1 MKLKI
6 DSKIELHNGIFMP
19 LFGLGTWPLKGKEVY
34 EAVLRALRLGYRLID
49 TASLY
54 ENENEIGDAL
64 NDTKV
69 PRDEIF
75 ITTKVWNDEQG
86 FENTLKAFE
95 KSLGRL
101 KLDYIDLYL
110 MHWPVSGVR
119 NETWRALENIYDN
132 GKVRAI
138 GVSNFTIRHL
148 DELLEASTSLPTVN
162 QIEFSPFL
170 YQKEL
175 MEYCQVKN
183 IVVEAYSPLT
193 RGRKFNNNIVSVISQ
208 KYNKTPAQILIRWG
222 LQHSIVEIPKSGNKK
237 HLIENADVFDFSL
250 DDSDIIA
257 LDNLNEDFRLGAD
270 PHLIN

>member
-1 MKLKI
+1 
-6 DSKIELHNGIFMP
+6 
-19 LFGLGTWPLKGKEVY
+19 
-34 EAVLRALRLGYRLID
+34 
-49 TASLY
+49 
-54 ENENEIGDAL
+54 
-64 NDTKV
+64 
-69 PRDEIF
+69 
-75 ITTKVWNDEQG
+75 
-86 FENTLKAFE
+86 
-95 KSLGRL
+95 
-101 KLDYIDLYL
+101 
-110 MHWPVSGVR
+110 
-119 NETWRALENIYDN
+119 
-132 GKVRAI
+132 
-138 GVSNFTIRHL
+138 
-148 DELLEASTSLPTVN
+148 
-162 QIEFSPFL
+162 
-170 YQKEL
+170 